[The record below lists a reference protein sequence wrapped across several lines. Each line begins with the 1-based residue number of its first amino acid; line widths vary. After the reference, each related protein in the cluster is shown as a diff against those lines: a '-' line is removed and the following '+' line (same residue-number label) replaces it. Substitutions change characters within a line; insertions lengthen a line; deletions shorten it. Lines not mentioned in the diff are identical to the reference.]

1 MILLHVITSD
11 ENQALQI
18 VDFLIEEKLM
28 LDAVILDKVL
38 VRKKSDDGVFTTTN
52 QTMIIGRTKALLF
65 NYIDQKIRERYPD
78 NMPVLYSL
86 AIVNMDW
93 EQSNLLISK
102 TAKV

>member
-11 ENQALQI
+11 EDQALQI

-38 VRKKSDDGVFTTTN
+38 VRKKSDDGVFTTIN
-52 QTMIIGRTKALLF
+52 QTLITGRTKALLF
-65 NYIDQKIRERYPD
+65 NYIDEKLRERYPN

>member
-11 ENQALQI
+11 ENQAVQI
-18 VDFLIEEKLM
+18 ADFLIEEKLM
-28 LDAVILDKVL
+28 LDAVILEKVL
-38 VRKKSDDGVFTTTN
+38 VRQKSDDGDFITKD
-52 QTMIIGRTKALLF
+52 QTMIIGRTKTLLF
-65 NYIDQKIRERYPD
+65 NYIDQKMRERYPD

-93 EQSNLLISK
+93 EQSDQLISR

>member
-11 ENQALQI
+11 EKQAMEI
-18 VDFLIEEKLM
+18 ADFLINEKLI
-28 LDAVILDKVL
+28 LDAVVFEKVT
-38 VRKKSDDGVFTTTN
+38 VRKKNDEGELMTISNTLMMGK
-52 QTMIIGRTKALLF
+52 TKALLF
-65 NYIDQKIRERYPD
+65 NYIDAKLRKKYKH
-78 NMPVLYSL
+78 NMPELYSL

>member
-11 ENQALQI
+11 EKQAMEI
-18 VDFLIEEKLM
+18 ADFLINEKLI
-28 LDAVILDKVL
+28 LDAVVFEKVT
-38 VRKKSDDGVFTTTN
+38 VRKKNDEGELMTISNTLMMGK
-52 QTMIIGRTKALLF
+52 TKALLF
-65 NYIDQKIRERYPD
+65 NYIDTKLRKKYKN
-78 NMPVLYSL
+78 NMPELYSL